1 MEDGNGQVMDRVR
14 RALGRTA
21 PLNAPPTPPEIDP
34 SITRLISAGESLG
47 KLFAQRCEE
56 NKMHVESVSAAE
68 LAARMAGYL
77 KSKNVRRVAV
87 SGGLASLVGE
97 LGALGLEAKSW
108 NDMTLDELYDFDC
121 GVTDVYRAVAE
132 TGSLVVRAAT
142 EHGRGLS
149 LIPAIHVAIVR
160 ENQILPDLIDL
171 FELLTNEGTGSAVSI
186 ITGPSKT
193 SDIEMNLV
201 VGVHGPT
208 MVQVFLLLD

>member
-1 MEDGNGQVMDRVR
+1 MEDRNSQVMERVR

-34 SITRLISAGESLG
+34 SITRLVGAGESLG
-47 KLFAQRCEE
+47 QLFAQRCEE
-56 NKMHVESVSAAE
+56 NKMHAESVTPTELPAKMAE
-68 LAARMAGYL
+68 FLR
-77 KSKNVRRVAV
+77 SKNVHRVAV
-87 SGGLASLVGE
+87 SGGLSTLVGE
-97 LGALGLEAKSW
+97 LNALGFEAKSW

-132 TGSLVVRAAT
+132 TGSLVMRAAT

-149 LIPAIHVAIVR
+149 LIPAIHVAVVR
-160 ENQILPDLIDL
+160 ENQIVPDLMDL
-171 FELLTNEGTGSAVSI
+171 FELLTREGIGSAVSI

-208 MVQVFLLLD
+208 MVQVYLLLA